1 MLASLIAVLTAVA
14 VPPAAEAKPVC
25 HNSAPVTAGA
35 SLYTANPD
43 ARLRRLD
50 TLPPAN
56 LILTVLRREGGCEV
70 PVIVRYGI
78 GDTPAV
84 TDRPSRPYLSVSR

>member
-1 MLASLIAVLTAVA
+1 MVASLIALLAVA
-14 VPPAAEAKPVC
+14 ATAPAAGVVPVC
-25 HNSAPVTAGA
+25 PNTAPVTVAA
-35 SLYTANPD
+35 PALPS

-56 LILTVLRREGGCEV
+56 LVLTVLRREGGCEV

-78 GDTPAV
+78 GTTPA
-84 TDRPSRPYLSVSR
+84 TRRSTPGSLDGNP

>member
-1 MLASLIAVLTAVA
+1 MLTLVIALLAATTS
-14 VPPAAEAKPVC
+14 PAATPVC
-25 HNSAPVTAGA
+25 QNTAPVTAGA
-35 SLYTANPD
+35 SLYRSNPA

-70 PVIVRYGI
+70 PVVIRYGI
-78 GDTPAV
+78 GATPGSL
-84 TDRPSRPYLSVSR
+84 DGNP